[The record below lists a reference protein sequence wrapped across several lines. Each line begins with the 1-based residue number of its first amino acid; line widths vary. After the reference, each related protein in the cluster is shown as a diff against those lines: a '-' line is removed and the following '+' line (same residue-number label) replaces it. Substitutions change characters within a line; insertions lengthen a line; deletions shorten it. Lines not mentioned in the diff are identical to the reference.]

1 MKIKLKAPKLPSVRS
16 LVGGGL
22 LGMNNIGLL
31 TSGLLG
37 GQGKAPAGID
47 QSAWE
52 SLKTENERADAI
64 KRANETNMVGT
75 GFNQGALSG
84 RDAGIQYDSQGRPM
98 RNAYIG
104 VTDAQGNLRNQFSM
118 SDKIGPDV
126 QLNNQG
132 LDAIRSRAL
141 STGPSAW
148 AQLANEKQGM
158 EEQQAMQNAQRQNQS
173 SFRQGM
179 SNLSG
184 RGGLSAGAR
193 ERMAMQSMRQ
203 QNTGNQGLLNQ
214 GIQNRMNI
222 GLQDQQQKD
231 QMLQQL
237 PGMDMNA
244 ANFAQGQRAFRANA
258 QQQDIGNA
266 LKDIGG
272 YNAYRADAYGK
283 AMQEWGTGKTADAQ
297 VAASRQPRQKF
308 LGIF

>member
-1 MKIKLKAPKLPSVRS
+1 MNVRS
-16 LVGGGL
+16 SRIDYAKIGRAAAEQQKREEEQRKITE
-22 LGMNNIGLL
+22 MNNRAADLQKKEDNLRL
-31 TSGLLG
+31 T
-37 GQGKAPAGID
+37 
-47 QSAWE
+47 
-52 SLKTENERADAI
+52 
-64 KRANETNMVGT
+64 GT
-75 GFNQGALSG
+75 GFSQGALSG
-84 RDAGIQYDSQGRPM
+84 RDAAIQYDSQGRPM
-98 RNAYIG
+98 RNAYLG

-118 SDKIGPDV
+118 SDKIGSDV

-173 SFRQGM
+173 NFRQGM
-179 SNLSG
+179 SNLAG

-203 QNTGNQGLLNQ
+203 QNTANQGILNQ

-244 ANFAQGQRAFRANA
+244 ANFAQGQRAFRTNA

-272 YNAYRADAYGK
+272 YNAYRADAFNK
-283 AMQEWGTGKTADAQ
+283 AMQEWGTEKSANAQ
-297 VAASRQPRQKF
+297 AQASRGGGGKK
-308 LGIF
+308 LWMLS